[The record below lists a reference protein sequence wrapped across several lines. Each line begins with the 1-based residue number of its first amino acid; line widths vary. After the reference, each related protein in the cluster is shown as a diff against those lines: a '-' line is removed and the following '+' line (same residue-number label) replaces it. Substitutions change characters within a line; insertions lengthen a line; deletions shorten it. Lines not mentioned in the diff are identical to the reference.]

1 MSRILLI
8 EDEDVIRKQLARM
21 LERNRYEVTG
31 AATVEQAIE
40 LGCRAFDLIL
50 ADIRLPGAPGTD
62 IIARADSVPVIIM
75 TSFASVRSAVDSMKL
90 GAVDYISKPFD
101 HDELL
106 LLIERSLQ
114 TVQLSAQ
121 NAALQRDLQRY
132 LPTLEQLPAQSPVSR
147 LIAQLDDTKPQQ
159 PLWLHGEQGSG
170 RELIAR
176 AAHARGTKCAGPLVF
191 ADGHAIDS
199 ASALQAHLQR
209 AQGGSIVLRHPEQ
222 LDHELQACLVQMLSG
237 GARYAAPRTF
247 ETDLVM
253 VSEGSPEALAADGRL
268 AALLLTF
275 VGEHAHRVP
284 GLRERRDDILPLA
297 QACLDSAAARIG
309 RALPAISA
317 DAQSALLA
325 YDWPGNVSELRNMVE
340 RAILLCDDQPL
351 QASHFGFSL
360 DLLAGDTD
368 DAEGAAHTCLNL
380 DEYFRF
386 VVLRYQEDVSE
397 TELAAM
403 LGISRKALWERRQR
417 MGLNRSRA

>member
-21 LERNRYEVTG
+21 LERNRYQVTG

-40 LGCRAFDLIL
+40 LDCRAFDLIL
-50 ADIRLPGAPGTD
+50 ADIRLPGAKGTD
-62 IIARADSVPVIIM
+62 IIARADPVPVIMM

-114 TVQLSAQ
+114 SVQLSAQ

-132 LPTLEQLPAQSPVSR
+132 LPTLDQLPTQSPVR
-147 LIAQLDDTKPQQ
+147 KLIEQIDARSPHQ
-159 PLWLHGEQGSG
+159 PLWLYGKQGSG

-176 AAHARGTKCAGPLVF
+176 TAHACGARAAGPLVF
-191 ADGHAIDS
+191 ADVRGLES
-199 ASALQAHLQR
+199 AAMMQAQLQR
-209 AQGGSIVLRHPEQ
+209 AQGGSIVIRDPQH
-222 LDHELQACLVQMLSG
+222 LDHERQSCLVQMLSSAG
-237 GARYAAPRTF
+237 RNAAARTF
-247 ETDLVM
+247 DIDVIM
-253 VSEGSPEALAADGRL
+253 ISVFAPEALITDGTVAPALATFAADY
-268 AALLLTF
+268 AY
-275 VGEHAHRVP
+275 RVP

-297 QACLDSAAARIG
+297 TACIESATDRLG
-309 RALPAISA
+309 RAPLALSP
-317 DAQSALLA
+317 DASKALLA

-340 RAILLCDDQPL
+340 RAVLLCDDRLL
-351 QASHFGFSL
+351 QASDFGFALQSA
-360 DLLAGDTD
+360 AGDLSATQE
-368 DAEGAAHTCLNL
+368 AMHTCLNL

-386 VVLRYQEDVSE
+386 VVLRYQDDVSE
-397 TELAAM
+397 TELAGM

-417 MGLNRSRA
+417 MGLNRSRS